1 MIYVVLYRLMHDML
15 WGLLFAYHEKK
26 KMTIENNMIESGE
39 ILLPTTVGKQL
50 CCYSSL
56 QSENDDG

>member
-1 MIYVVLYRLMHDML
+1 MIDVVLYRLMRDML
-15 WGLLFAYHEKK
+15 WDLLFAYHER
-26 KMTIENNMIESGE
+26 KMTIENNMTESGE

-56 QSENDDG
+56 QSENNDG